1 MTIEYDYSIVKI
13 DKDGNSILSNKLEK
27 GEKLLNGASY
37 KDELKRLGKEPESS
51 PFAQGTLTE
60 HNNPTDPVP
69 ALTVTSDGVN
79 TRRADDPD
87 TEPAAIAPFEPELV
101 ATESTDGNSTVIV
114 KPDENNQATPEA
126 TKAVEEGKTITVDPP
141 KDSDS
146 KQEWF
151 DYATEHKG
159 LTAEYDD
166 VTKNQIIA
174 FVGEQN

>member
-13 DKDGNSILSNKLEK
+13 DKDGNSVLSNKLEK
-27 GEKLLNGASY
+27 GEKLLSGASY

-69 ALTVTSDGVN
+69 ALTVTADGVN
-79 TRRADDPD
+79 TRRVDDPEP
-87 TEPAAIAPFEPELV
+87 EPAARAPFEPELV
-101 ATESTDGNSTVIV
+101 ATTDEEGSSTVIT
-114 KPDENNQATPEA
+114 TPEGETPA
-126 TKAVEEGKTITVDPP
+126 TGEDEEEDESKTITVDPP

-146 KQEWF
+146 KQEWY

-159 LTAEYDD
+159 LTVEYDD
-166 VTKNQIIA
+166 ITKNDIIA
-174 FVGEQN
+174 FVGEQK